1 MPEPGSK
8 RGRTHDA
15 EGSREAI
22 LDAAEQVFAEHGFD
36 GARIDAIAKT
46 AGYNKSLI
54 FQYYGDKL
62 KLYAEVM
69 RRADEQTR
77 WIQTQALPALEAA
90 ESDPDWEKISALF
103 RSFIGAYYDYLLEH
117 PRIMRMFLW
126 EMAEGWQTYA
136 KIISQRD
143 FDDMALF
150 GPLMERMQT
159 LGLFRSKLNPVAQMF
174 TAVFVVHNY
183 LGTVPINQIFLPAE
197 DFTSAEAQA
206 RAREYVIEFVVH
218 GMLADPTESR
228 SYKSE

>member
-69 RRADEQTR
+69 KRADEQTR
-77 WIQTQALPALEAA
+77 WIQTQALSALLEA
-90 ESDPDWEKISALF
+90 ETNPNQETIGVLL
-103 RSFIGAYYDYLLEH
+103 RSYIGAYYDYLLEH
-117 PRIMRMFLW
+117 PQIMRVFLW

-136 KIISQRD
+136 KIVSQRD
-143 FDDMALF
+143 FDDMAQF
-150 GPLMERMQT
+150 TPLLEKIQK
-159 LGLFRSKLNPVAQMF
+159 LGLFRSKLSPIAQMF

-183 LGTVPINQIFLPAE
+183 LATIPINQIFLPAE
-197 DFTSAEAQA
+197 DFASREAQA
-206 RAREYVIEFVVH
+206 LAKEYVIGFVLH
-218 GMLADPTESR
+218 GMLADSGEA
-228 SYKSE
+228 KA